1 MSMSPEPSSGERA
14 SDRLVGELSSWLA
27 GHRTVEQLREAVD
40 AVPLAELPPGERHA
54 VQELH
59 DELVAR
65 RSRARIEVAVRET
78 MEALA
83 LGE

>member
-1 MSMSPEPSSGERA
+1 MSTSPDPSSGERA

-27 GHRTVEQLREAVD
+27 GHRTIEQLRQAVD
-40 AVPLAELPPGERHA
+40 AVPLAQLPPGERNA

-59 DELVAR
+59 EELAAR
-65 RSRARIEVAVRET
+65 GSRARLEVAVRET

>member
-1 MSMSPEPSSGERA
+1 MTPDPSSGERA

-27 GHRTVEQLREAVD
+27 GHRTLEQLREAVD
-40 AVPLAELPPGERHA
+40 AVPLAELPPGEQGA
-54 VQELH
+54 VHELRA
-59 DELVAR
+59 ELGSR
-65 RSRARIEVAVRET
+65 RSRARLEVAVREA

>member
-1 MSMSPEPSSGERA
+1 MSMSPDPSSRERA
-14 SDRLVGELSSWLA
+14 SDRLVGELSSFLA
-27 GHRTVEQLREAVD
+27 GHRTAEQLREAVE
-40 AVPLAELPPGERHA
+40 AVPLEELPPGERDA

-59 DELVAR
+59 EELERR
-65 RSRARIEVAVRET
+65 RSRVQLEVAVRET

>member
-1 MSMSPEPSSGERA
+1 MSMSPEESSGERA

-27 GHRTVEQLREAVD
+27 GHRTLEQLRDAVE
-40 AVPLAELPPGERHA
+40 AVPLAELPPGERGA
-54 VQELH
+54 V
-59 DELVAR
+59 DELREELDSR
-65 RSRARIEVAVRET
+65 RSRARLEVAVREA

>member
-1 MSMSPEPSSGERA
+1 MSPEPSSDERA

-27 GHRTVEQLREAVD
+27 GHRTFEQLREAVE
-40 AVPLAELPPGERHA
+40 AVPLGELPPGERGA

-59 DELVAR
+59 EEIVAR
-65 RSRARIEVAVRET
+65 RSRARIEVVVRET
-78 MEALA
+78 MEVLA

>member
-1 MSMSPEPSSGERA
+1 MNPEPNANERA

-27 GHRTVEQLREAVD
+27 GHRTKEQLRAVVEALPLDELEPGEREAVD
-40 AVPLAELPPGERHA
+40 ELRDVLETGRPRP
-54 VQELH
+54 QL
-59 DELVAR
+59 
-65 RSRARIEVAVRET
+65 EVAVREA

>member
-1 MSMSPEPSSGERA
+1 MSTSPDASSGERA

-27 GHRTVEQLREAVD
+27 GHRTVEQLRQAVD
-40 AVPLAELPPGERHA
+40 AVPLGELPPGERHA

-59 DELVAR
+59 DELAAQG
-65 RSRARIEVAVRET
+65 SRARLEVAVRET

>member
-1 MSMSPEPSSGERA
+1 MSPEPSSGERA

-27 GHRTVEQLREAVD
+27 GHRTVEQLREAVE
-40 AVPLAELPPGERHA
+40 AVPLAELPPGERNA

-59 DELVAR
+59 AELVAR
-65 RSRARIEVAVRET
+65 GSRARLEVAVRET